1 MRDDR
6 RPWFFYFSLVHIFVV
21 IRCQRSNE
29 WGSFWFIAA
38 KTCLF
43 QFFFLSLSWC
53 AFHELVTLS
62 LSLPRSCVCVC
73 RLTIDGQLI
82 LGLRSVL
89 SWLCCGHHWSPLMI
103 GWVCMCCCFPS
114 LSLSLFMHV
123 HETLTPKDNILIE
136 TIMRSH
142 PPILSLNLS
151 LWGRKIFF
159 VKLFKCSLKIFPMK
173 RTNCSS
179 FPF

>member
-1 MRDDR
+1 MIVVHGFSISLLSTYSWWSGVKGQTSEARFDLLR
-6 RPWFFYFSLVHIFVV
+6 RRLAFFSFSF
-21 IRCQRSNE
+21 
-29 WGSFWFIAA
+29 FWADA
-38 KTCLF
+38 LSTSLSHS
-43 QFFFLSLSWC
+43 LSLSPSIVC
-53 AFHELVTLS
+53 L
-62 LSLPRSCVCVC
+62 CVC

-114 LSLSLFMHV
+114 LSLFMHV

-142 PPILSLNLS
+142 PPILSLNLN